1 MIIQILILGFKGL
14 MLIHF
19 VTRLLLIL
27 GGERSVQPSMSSSLR
42 TNTTKERINTTTVQ
56 EEEVTEGLEVS
67 QTSKVPQPPTSGIL
81 KADSDAKGTSH
92 IPLPK
97 MKSSTT
103 YNAEDFAGGTL
114 MSEIGPLTKSNR
126 LTMTLLLT
134 TTLSL
139 NTDVM
144 TPSGFTKVSEMTT
157 ATPTLISY
165 PVFSSSKSKLQ
176 MSFSEDSKQATTPI
190 VEILPLVSTSKPV
203 VLSNKVYTPSSTILS
218 MTSTESSVTSHSVVT
233 SSIEPLRPSTPVD
246 NVDVVT
252 GASMTSSSSI
262 KDSPSTEVL
271 KSMEKTMFSLSKQKS
286 LFNSEGKMTSSH
298 TPKVMTS
305 SQVAVETSLPEKDEW
320 MTSKVPQTVMPPMTV
335 TSSAAHEEMMSSQ
348 GLKDLTKVKLEER
361 VVTSRLKDIRSPTT
375 TSTSFSSEINKVVTS
390 LKGLK
395 SPPLT
400 MTMTNSLITD
410 TLTSS
415 QDIKTVVVERV
426 LPQIG
431 FASSPQLTTSMTS
444 SQFEH
449 KVTSSEVNQS
459 SSEIED
465 VTSTKPTKIVT
476 SSVFRKLM
484 LDKYSTRQS
493 NKKATSQPTKTSIA
507 FSSFLTS
514 SVHNIQAMTTSP
526 SQTLT
531 FAFWDKEIK
540 TTSRYFLKSSS
551 VDTDS
556 PPMKH
561 TTQHE
566 DLKITLTFSSSQLAD
581 LTTSS
586 RPDVTSSSDMKT
598 TTTQKNLESSTT
610 PSSTEIM
617 TSQSSSPVAMTT
629 SSTNAGVE
637 VKVES
642 ATSAPETEH
651 NVTHTTHPTNH
662 EEPHGNITHSPHDV
676 HVTHHTMGT
685 PNEPDVDAATGDEK
699 QTGGGEI
706 VSIIVVLGLLG
717 GMIAFVIF
725 MIIKDRARTG

>member
-1 MIIQILILGFKGL
+1 

-27 GGERSVQPSMSSSLR
+27 GGELSVQPSMSSSLT

-81 KADSDAKGTSH
+81 KADSDAKGTTH

-114 MSEIGPLTKSNR
+114 MSEIGPLTKSNM

-218 MTSTESSVTSHSVVT
+218 MTSTESSVASHSVVT
-233 SSIEPLRPSTPVD
+233 SSIELLRPSTPVD

-252 GASMTSSSSI
+252 GASMTSSSI

-271 KSMEKTMFSLSKQKS
+271 KSMDKTMFSMSKQKS
-286 LFNSEGKMTSSH
+286 LFNSEEKLTSSH
-298 TPKVMTS
+298 TLKVITS
-305 SQVAVETSLPEKDEW
+305 SQVAVETSLQEKDEW
-320 MTSKVPQTVMPPMTV
+320 MTTKVPQTVMPPVMV
-335 TSSAAHEEMMSSQ
+335 TSSAAHEEMTSSQ
-348 GLKDLTKVKLEER
+348 GLKDFTKVQLEER
-361 VVTSRLKDIRSPTT
+361 VATSRLKDIRSPTT
-375 TSTSFSSEINKVVTS
+375 TSTSFSSEINSVVTS
-390 LKGLK
+390 LKVSK

-400 MTMTNSLITD
+400 MTMTNSSITD

-415 QDIKTVVVERV
+415 QGIKTVVAEHV

-431 FASSPQLTTSMTS
+431 FVTSPQLTTSMTS

-449 KVTSSEVNQS
+449 KVTSSEVKQS
-459 SSEIED
+459 SSQIEG

-514 SVHNIQAMTTSP
+514 SVHNIQAMTTSQIEKVSSLSP
-526 SQTLT
+526 PQTST
-531 FAFWDKEIK
+531 FTFWDKEIK
-540 TTSRYFLKSSS
+540 TTSRHFLKSS

-566 DLKITLTFSSSQLAD
+566 DLKITLTFSPSQLAD

-598 TTTQKNLESSTT
+598 TTTEKNLESSTK

-617 TSQSSSPVAMTT
+617 ASQSSSPVAMTT
-629 SSTNAGVE
+629 SSTNAAVD

-642 ATSAPETEH
+642 TTSAPETEH
-651 NVTHTTHPTNH
+651 NVTHTTHPTDH
-662 EEPHGNITHSPHDV
+662 TEPHENITHSPHDIQ
-676 HVTHHTMGT
+676 VTHHTMGT
-685 PNEPDVDAATGDEK
+685 PNEPDVDAATGDEN